1 MGKQKCLTDREKG
14 QIDILRKEG
23 LSNRKIAQ
31 KINRSPNV
39 VDHYVNQGEEYGK
52 NYKGRTVTALTLK
65 EKRKI
70 LRVASNSA
78 LSTSK
83 IKELANV
90 EASKSTVRRAILS
103 APHLQRK
110 KLQKKPPINAIRK
123 QNRLN
128 FAKDHMNWGSTTN
141 NDPGDWKFV
150 VFTDEKKFNI
160 DGPDG
165 YNYYFHDLRKEERFL
180 TRHHSREGGVMV
192 WGAITY
198 YGTLE
203 LEVVSGKMTGNSYKM
218 MLENKFPK
226 IREIFGPLPWIFQ
239 QDNAPVHTAGVVR
252 NWISMQ
258 NVETLSWPPYSP
270 DLNIIENVWGWLTRK
285 VYENGRQ
292 FETKTE
298 LIRSIRAAWSEISL
312 NYLESLYNSMPNR
325 IFDVI
330 LQKGG
335 YTKY

>member
-1 MGKQKCLTDREKG
+1 
-14 QIDILRKEG
+14 
-23 LSNRKIAQ
+23 
-31 KINRSPNV
+31 
-39 VDHYVNQGEEYGK
+39 
-52 NYKGRTVTALTLK
+52 
-65 EKRKI
+65 
-70 LRVASNSA
+70 
-78 LSTSK
+78 
-83 IKELANV
+83 
-90 EASKSTVRRAILS
+90 
-103 APHLQRK
+103 
-110 KLQKKPPINAIRK
+110 
-123 QNRLN
+123 
-128 FAKDHMNWGSTTN
+128 MNWGSTTN

-218 MLENKFPK
+218 MLENKFSK

>member
-1 MGKQKCLTDREKG
+1 
-14 QIDILRKEG
+14 
-23 LSNRKIAQ
+23 
-31 KINRSPNV
+31 
-39 VDHYVNQGEEYGK
+39 
-52 NYKGRTVTALTLK
+52 
-65 EKRKI
+65 
-70 LRVASNSA
+70 
-78 LSTSK
+78 
-83 IKELANV
+83 
-90 EASKSTVRRAILS
+90 
-103 APHLQRK
+103 
-110 KLQKKPPINAIRK
+110 
-123 QNRLN
+123 
-128 FAKDHMNWGSTTN
+128 MNWGSTTN

-203 LEVVSGKMTGNSYKM
+203 LEVVSSKMTGNSYKM

-312 NYLESLYNSMPNR
+312 NYLESIYNSMPNR

-330 LQKGG
+330 LGL
-335 YTKY
+335 